1 LAYPLSCIV
10 PNWIKDNLI
19 NNQRNN
25 IIGENMDFSFTEEQE
40 LFRKSVREFCKK
52 KLAPHANEIDENG
65 EIPHQVLEEMAAFGL
80 LGITVSKKYGGSGAD
95 FITAAI
101 AAEEIARADLSMA
114 TAVYYLVGAGWG
126 FLMDRYASEATKEEI
141 LPDVT
146 KGTFLGIASTEA
158 TGGSDIV
165 STSTTMEKRDGKLIL
180 NGAKT
185 FISGVREAAR
195 YGGGYV
201 AIVKTSPELKHKGLS
216 LCYLPVK
223 DVQGITTS
231 IFKQMGREGI
241 STGTININSV
251 EIPEHYLIGEW
262 NRGFYYA
269 MEGFNCARTLVAA
282 ACIGAAEKALE
293 SGIEYIKKRHIYGA
307 PLAKFEGIQFQLA
320 EDYTKLEAA
329 KLLVYKAA
337 WMLDQMYTENRF
349 SNNEINKA
357 VASAKLVAPTAS
369 FDIIKDVLTWY
380 GAYGYTREAGL
391 ERGFRGIYSYIIGAE
406 GAQNIM
412 KIIIGREILGKE
424 FAPY

>member
-1 LAYPLSCIV
+1 
-10 PNWIKDNLI
+10 
-19 NNQRNN
+19 
-25 IIGENMDFSFTEEQE
+25 MDFSFTEEQE

-52 KLAPHANEIDENG
+52 KLAPRANEIDEKG
-65 EIPHQVLEEMAAFGL
+65 EIPHEVLEDMAAFGL
-80 LGITVSKKYGGSGAD
+80 LGITISEEYGGSGAD

-101 AAEEIARADLSMA
+101 AAEEIARADISMA

-126 FLMDRYASEATKEEI
+126 FLMDRYASKAAKEEI
-141 LPDVT
+141 LPDVI
-146 KGTFLGIASTEA
+146 KGKTFLGIASTEA
-158 TGGSDIV
+158 AGGSDIG

-185 FISGVREAAR
+185 FISGVREAAG

-201 AIVKTSPELKHKGLS
+201 TIVKTSPELKHKGLS

-282 ACIGAAEKALE
+282 ACIGAAQKALE
-293 SGIEYIKKRHIYGA
+293 SGIEYIKERHIFGA

-329 KLLVYKAA
+329 KLLVHKAA
-337 WMLDQMYTENRF
+337 WMLDRMYTENRF

-357 VASAKLVAPTAS
+357 VASAKLVAPTAA
-369 FDIIKDVLTWY
+369 FDVIKDVLTWY

-391 ERGFRGIYSYIIGAE
+391 ERGFRGVYSYIIGAE

-424 FAPY
+424 FTT